1 MQQDFFIIDGG
12 RGTAEK
18 TRWRKESC
26 CGRKDVGRKPV
37 SQEDRIVHRKVEA
50 FDQVEALIS

>member
-1 MQQDFFIIDGG
+1 MQQDFFIIDEG

-37 SQEDRIVHRKVEA
+37 SQEERIVHRKVEA
-50 FDQVEALIS
+50 LIS